1 MSKPSNGSS
10 RTLLGAEG
18 RSGDPAVYVAGVG
31 MTQFGKQPTRGP
43 DDLGRE
49 AVCTALQDA
58 GIDPRKVEAAYC
70 GHVFQG
76 MAVGQ
81 RVMGLVGLA
90 GIPVT
95 NVENVCSSGA
105 TAIRE
110 AHLAIRSGEYD
121 VVLAFG
127 VENLTGKF
135 RGALTPDPD
144 DLEALQGMTMPA
156 IYAMRA
162 RKHMETYGTTSDQL
176 ALVSVKNKRNAA
188 LNPYAQT
195 KQAVTLEE
203 VKASRL
209 IADPLRLLE
218 CSPVSDGGAAAV
230 LVSGRVVRELGVR
243 KPIRLAATALYSG
256 TYDTG
261 LTDMAFEP
269 LTWRT
274 AQAAYERAGI
284 GPADVDFA
292 EVHDCF
298 SSAEVMRVEGLGLVP
313 RGEYPRFVEAGHAD
327 IGGKLPVNPSG
338 GLLGKGHPLGATGV
352 AQVVELVRQLRGEAG
367 PRQIANAKVG
377 LAHCR
382 GGKAAGIEGAA
393 CTVIILTV

>member
-1 MSKPSNGSS
+1 MSDHVLNGEIGGGGGPDVVVV
-10 RTLLGAEG
+10 GA
-18 RSGDPAVYVAGVG
+18 G
-31 MTQFGKQPTRGP
+31 MTQFGRQPDRP
-43 DDLGRE
+43 PQDLGRE
-49 AVCTALQDA
+49 AVLAALEDA
-58 GIDPRKVEAAYC
+58 GIDPRRVEAAYC

-81 RVMGLVGLA
+81 RVMAEVGLA

-110 AHLAIRSGEYD
+110 AYLAIRAGEHD
-121 VVLAFG
+121 VVLALG
-127 VENLTGKF
+127 VENLTGRF
-135 RGALTPDPD
+135 RGAFTPDPD
-144 DLEALQGMTMPA
+144 DLEALHGMTMPA

-162 RKHMETYGTTSDQL
+162 RRHMETYGTTADQL
-176 ALVSVKNKRNAA
+176 ALISVKNKRNAA
-188 LNPYAQT
+188 LNPFAQF
-195 KQAVTLEE
+195 KNPVTLEE
-203 VKASRL
+203 VRASRM
-209 IADPLRLLE
+209 IAEPLRLLE
-218 CSPVSDGGAAAV
+218 CSPVSDGAAAV
-230 LVSGRVVRELGVR
+230 LLTSARAARALGAR
-243 KPIRLAATALYSG
+243 RPIRLAASALLSG
-256 TYDTG
+256 TYDPG

-284 GPADVDFA
+284 GPEDVDFA

-298 SSAEVMRVEGLGLVP
+298 SAAEVLRVEGLGLVP
-313 RGEYPRFVEAGHAD
+313 RGEYPRFVEAGNAD
-327 IGGKLPVNPSG
+327 IGGKLPINPSG

-367 PRQIANAKVG
+367 PRQIAGARVG

-393 CTVIILTV
+393 CTVNVLTA